1 MPYCTWY
8 QNSPALALQH
18 VYNQRSGRILL
29 VCRKP
34 PVQQIGLML
43 ELNKHPK
50 ATLMPLVRGE
60 SMRDASILD
69 GAVVLIGMAIKKANG
84 QIVIAL
90 VNGEFTLRKL

>member
-1 MPYCTWY
+1 
-8 QNSPALALQH
+8 
-18 VYNQRSGRILL
+18 
-29 VCRKP
+29 
-34 PVQQIGLML
+34 
-43 ELNKHPK
+43 
-50 ATLMPLVRGE
+50 MPLVRGE